1 MRRDGDEQEA
11 PEIPDG
17 RGRGMKRCRI
27 RWDVLCVLLLVF
39 GESSL
44 PYSVLMLMA
53 HLGPICLRY
62 GGLRHL
68 ALKIGR
74 AHV

>member
-27 RWDVLCVLLLVF
+27 RWDVLCVLLLGL
-39 GESSL
+39 GELFSAL
-44 PYSVLMLMA
+44 LSVLVLMA
-53 HLGPICLRY
+53 HLGPTCLRY
-62 GGLRHL
+62 GGLLPL
-68 ALKIGR
+68 ALKDVL
-74 AHV
+74 H